1 MSLNRAV
8 IHRLSCKNLSLWP
21 VRQTSDSSVLHN
33 RSSGF
38 SGTAL
43 DTLVPKERSLW
54 KSFITAAAEEED
66 AVDGNVNA
74 SEGFLR

>member
-1 MSLNRAV
+1 M
-8 IHRLSCKNLSLWP
+8 
-21 VRQTSDSSVLHN
+21 LHN

-38 SGTAL
+38 FGTAL
-43 DTLVPKERSLW
+43 GTLVPKERPLW

-74 SEGFLR
+74 SDGFMC

>member
-1 MSLNRAV
+1 M
-8 IHRLSCKNLSLWP
+8 
-21 VRQTSDSSVLHN
+21 LHN

-38 SGTAL
+38 SGTAH

-74 SEGFLR
+74 SEGFVR

>member
-1 MSLNRAV
+1 MLY
-8 IHRLSCKNLSLWP
+8 
-21 VRQTSDSSVLHN
+21 N

-43 DTLVPKERSLW
+43 DALVPKERSLW

-74 SEGFLR
+74 RQCIDRVQGC